1 MLEIPVFDS
10 QGKRAGQ
17 VQIDPQVLGGVLRP
31 QLLKQAVVMYQAN
44 RRQNTSATKSRGMVA
59 GSTRKL
65 FRQKGTGNARMGTR
79 RTGLRTGGGM
89 AFAKGRQNY
98 AQAMNKKMRR
108 LARNNAILAKV
119 TGNDALVVESVAF
132 DKPSTKQFALL
143 LRAIGAQRGCVVAL
157 AEPDRAVYLSGRN
170 LSRTEVHALGELNA
184 YDVLRR
190 KTLVMTRSAFD
201 VLLSDPV
208 RLQATSSE
216 LPE

>member
-1 MLEIPVFDS
+1 
-10 QGKRAGQ
+10 
-17 VQIDPQVLGGVLRP
+17 
-31 QLLKQAVVMYQAN
+31 
-44 RRQNTSATKSRGMVA
+44 MVA

-65 FRQKGTGNARMGTR
+65 YRQKGTGNARAGTR
-79 RTGLRTGGGM
+79 RTNIRTGGGV

-108 LARNNAILAKV
+108 LARNNAILAKIM
-119 TGNDALVVESVAF
+119 GNKALVVESLAF
-132 DKPSTKQFALL
+132 DKPSTRQFASL
-143 LRAIGAQRGCVVAL
+143 LRAIGAQGGCVVAL
-157 AEPDRAVYLSGRN
+157 AKPDRAVYLSGRN
-170 LSRTEVHALGELNA
+170 LSGTDVHTLGELNA
-184 YDVLRR
+184 YDLLRR